1 MSARVMIVIVGCL
14 VVGLSARADAQ
25 EQRRIGI
32 TTGYPGAI
40 GLQWHAADRVAVRPE
55 ISFSKTA
62 TSSDGIVDATTDFWS
77 LGTGVSALFF
87 SPVTD
92 NLRTYVGPRFSYVR
106 TTGRND
112 ASKSTA
118 DSYSIAGMFGAHSNS
133 VSGSRP
139 SENGPGLHPAN
150 TVSDHDD
157 RERSANDEPR
167 QLGGDT
173 DWNRRNP
180 VFLAAA
186 ETR

>member
-40 GLQWHAADRVAVRPE
+40 GLQWHVADRVAVRPE

-77 LGTGVSALFF
+77 LGTGVSVLFF

-92 NLRTYVGPRFSYVR
+92 NLRTYVGPRFSYMR
-106 TTGRND
+106 TTGHGD

-118 DSYSIAGMFGAHSNS
+118 DSYSIAGTFGAHYQLGQRFAAFGELGLGYTRQTGSLTTTIVSEVRTTNRGNS
-133 VSGSRP
+133 VS
-139 SENGPGLHPAN
+139 
-150 TVSDHDD
+150 
-157 RERSANDEPR
+157 
-167 QLGGDT
+167 
-173 DWNRRNP
+173 
-180 VFLAAA
+180 
-186 ETR
+186 TRTGIGVILYF